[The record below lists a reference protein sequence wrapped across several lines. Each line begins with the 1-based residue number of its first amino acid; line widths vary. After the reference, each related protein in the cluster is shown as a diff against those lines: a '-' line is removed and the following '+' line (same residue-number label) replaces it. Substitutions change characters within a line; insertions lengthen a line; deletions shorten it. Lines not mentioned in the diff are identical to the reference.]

1 MKEPLGQFDWLGE
14 PPRCRNIGEVAFD
27 PRSVTDPV
35 LHQLVM
41 NLVLEAGKLDMT
53 YLLSAHAYAYDLA
66 RAVEQRWGNTPG
78 LPEPSLLERLL
89 SVCYQASLLRDE
101 DRPVTFRVALANP
114 DAFPAPGG
122 PPEGLHRLVF
132 EMARP
137 FDEHEVRRL
146 TPAAGF
152 HRSLVGVRLNEQA
165 EFETWGLVH
174 SGPRWL
180 QEVRGGRRIRQAIP
194 AVLMVAVTGPGR
206 VLVSRGPDTMAVL
219 AGGTLIAAA
228 SDVFSAPWL
237 TSLFER
243 LEVEQTAQHALSPEH
258 AFGPH
263 ASIDPTFGRRLA
275 EHVLRRVVATI
286 RGARHGGTL
295 IFLPAERAREICASG
310 RVLALKYPFSDE
322 EPRRRIFS
330 LMVQMMNELARLHLR
345 PHAKATRGVG
355 WAEYEASTDSRLA
368 ALDEA
373 LFEAAH
379 LVGMLAEVDGA
390 VVMTSRLE
398 ILGFG
403 AEISGALTEVE
414 FVERSLDLEGTRRIS
429 ERADRVGSRHRSAYR
444 LSAHLKD
451 AFTIVVSQ
459 DGGVRFVRWQGAGVV
474 YFDQIA
480 TGPWEV

>member
-1 MKEPLGQFDWLGE
+1 MAYQ
-14 PPRCRNIGEVAFD
+14 
-27 PRSVTDPV
+27 
-35 LHQLVM
+35 
-41 NLVLEAGKLDMT
+41 
-53 YLLSAHAYAYDLA
+53 LSAHAYAYDLA
-66 RAVEQRWGNTPG
+66 RAVELGWGNAPG
-78 LPEPSLLERLL
+78 LPAPVLLERLL

-101 DRPVTFRVALANP
+101 GRPVTFRIALADP
-114 DAFPAPGG
+114 HLFPASGG
-122 PPEGLHRLVF
+122 PPTGLHRLMF
-132 EMARP
+132 EVARP
-137 FDEHEVRRL
+137 FDEHELRRL

-152 HRSLVGVRLNEQA
+152 HRWLVGVRLNQRS

-194 AVLMVAVTGPGR
+194 KVLMVAVTGPGR
-206 VLVSRGPDTMAVL
+206 VLVSRGPDTIAVL
-219 AGGTLIAAA
+219 ASGTLSDAA
-228 SDVFSAPWL
+228 SDVFAAPWL
-237 TSLFER
+237 VSLFDR
-243 LEVEQTAQHALSPEH
+243 LSLAQTHEHVLSPEH

-263 ASIDPTFGRRLA
+263 ASLDPSFGRRLGQ
-275 EHVLRRVVATI
+275 HVLRRVVATI

-295 IFLPAERAREICASG
+295 IFPPAERANEICASG
-310 RVLALKYPFSDE
+310 RVLALKYGFSDE

-330 LMVQMMNELARLHLR
+330 LTVQLMNEIARLHVR
-345 PHAKATRGVG
+345 PDSKARGVG

-390 VVMTSRLE
+390 VVLTNQLE

-403 AEISGALTEVE
+403 AEISGALPDVQV
-414 FVERSLDLEGTRRIS
+414 VERSLDLEGTQRVS
-429 ERADRVGSRHRSAYR
+429 ERADRVGSRHRSSYR
-444 LSAHLKD
+444 LSAHLHD
-451 AFTIVVSQ
+451 VFTIVVSQ
-459 DGGVRFVRWQGAGVV
+459 DGGVRFVRWQDEGVV